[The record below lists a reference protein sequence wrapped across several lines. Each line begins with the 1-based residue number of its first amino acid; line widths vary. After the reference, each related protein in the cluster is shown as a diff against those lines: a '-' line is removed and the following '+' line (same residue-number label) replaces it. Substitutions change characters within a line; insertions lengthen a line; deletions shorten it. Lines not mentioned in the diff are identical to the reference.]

1 MECKVVPEQPMM
13 RIRWVSLTHG
23 AVMMYIGETTT
34 IKMTLEN
41 VSSLPVDFVRLSF
54 DDSTIAPAQAALV
67 EGEMSVFETYE
78 TEYALIHRPLFSWD
92 AGEGEERK
100 VIGPG
105 EKRMLD
111 VRCFGKAACT
121 TGTIHVSYGY
131 LNRNQDDQQEEE
143 DAAPRVFH
151 TRQLSYPIMVSVY
164 EMLECQD
171 MDILPYLAFG
181 PSSSSM
187 HPDLSLSLNPI
198 ASSSNAQLHPS
209 TSVLSTSTSGSSQ
222 WNREQMQASMR
233 DIDNEKG
240 WCLFSIEVRN
250 AYGLPFDV
258 SFERCQEGVQGMTV
272 STTVPP
278 GSTSRIILPLR
289 KFTLPEE
296 VTREPVPT
304 LSLRQFVVTK
314 SKLSKEEEKLQREL
328 FWYRE
333 EVFKIV
339 KGRWREA
346 GGTRYGEISLR
357 KQRFSL
363 PMLELIRTESA
374 SVELSLWTY
383 DGESER
389 EFPAQKGLCSPPM
402 NDFVYLR
409 TRVRN
414 LSSTSKIL
422 TLDHALTPS
431 QYIIYEGTLLRQP
444 VGRLGPGEE
453 KVVETPVWF
462 LAEGKYEVKAEVFTE
477 VESVV
482 GKGIEGAAIGGAARM
497 KVVVRGEDDSG

>member
-1 MECKVVPEQPMM
+1 
-13 RIRWVSLTHG
+13 
-23 AVMMYIGETTT
+23 
-34 IKMTLEN
+34 
-41 VSSLPVDFVRLSF
+41 
-54 DDSTIAPAQAALV
+54 
-67 EGEMSVFETYE
+67 
-78 TEYALIHRPLFSWD
+78 
-92 AGEGEERK
+92 
-100 VIGPG
+100 
-105 EKRMLD
+105 
-111 VRCFGKAACT
+111 
-121 TGTIHVSYGY
+121 
-131 LNRNQDDQQEEE
+131 
-143 DAAPRVFH
+143 
-151 TRQLSYPIMVSVY
+151 MVSVY

-278 GSTSRIILPLR
+278 GSTSRYVHNLYNLYQRFNLNDVCRIILPLR

-339 KGRWREA
+339 KGLWREVRSSFLRPLKYKSDLDLFSTGGRHTLRRDLTAKTAIQSSDARAYTHGVGERGAVTMDLRWRVRA
-346 GGTRYGEISLR
+346 RV
-357 KQRFSL
+357 
-363 PMLELIRTESA
+363 PC
-374 SVELSLWTY
+374 
-383 DGESER
+383 SER
-389 EFPAQKGLCSPPM
+389 T
-402 NDFVYLR
+402 V
-409 TRVRN
+409 
-414 LSSTSKIL
+414 
-422 TLDHALTPS
+422 
-431 QYIIYEGTLLRQP
+431 
-444 VGRLGPGEE
+444 
-453 KVVETPVWF
+453 
-462 LAEGKYEVKAEVFTE
+462 
-477 VESVV
+477 
-482 GKGIEGAAIGGAARM
+482 
-497 KVVVRGEDDSG
+497 